1 MRTWIFQS
9 NPDRFNIDSYL
20 AARPAEFLWLV
31 TRYDSDVSIGDRVY
45 LWRNQ
50 GASGPTIHVS
60 IGPWPVISVDL
71 SSTSPSPTRPPSVG
85 SQ

>member
-9 NPDRFNIDSYL
+9 NLDRFNIDSYL

-31 TRYDSDVSIGDRVY
+31 TRYDSDISIGDRVY

-50 GASGPTIHVS
+50 GASGAIAGVVAPLCVPKT
-60 IGPWPVISVDL
+60 PNP
-71 SSTSPSPTRPPSVG
+71 
-85 SQ
+85 